1 MTCAPLR
8 DTAGEIVGGIAILQ
22 DITERVRKDEELA
35 RYQGSLEALVSA
47 RTADLEAA
55 RAEAVRLARVKSE
68 FLANMSHEIR
78 TPLNG
83 VLGLARMGFRDNAGR
98 DATQAVFARI
108 LSSGRLLLG
117 IINDILDYSKIE
129 AGKLRIESIPVEPAR
144 VTGDALLLMD
154 EAATNKGLSLQL
166 RKRSTLPAVCLSDPL
181 RIAQILVNL
190 LSNAVKFTER
200 GSVTL
205 EVGREGD
212 SLVFSVIDTGL
223 GMTPAQLASVFAPF
237 EQADNSTTRRF
248 GGTGLGL
255 AITRRIVELMGGTL
269 SAESQVGAGSRFEV
283 RLPCIEVAAAQPAA
297 PALAAPGPGPRLA
310 GLRIL
315 AAEDN
320 EVNQLVLE
328 DNLVSEG
335 AEVTLAINGQEAVD
349 HVRQRGAD
357 GFDVVLM
364 DVQMPVM
371 DGYEATRQIRAL
383 APGLPVI
390 GQTAHALDEER
401 ATCLAAGMV
410 DHLAKPL
417 DPDQL
422 IASILRHARPRPT
435 A

>member
-1 MTCAPLR
+1 M
-8 DTAGEIVGGIAILQ
+8 
-22 DITERVRKDEELA
+22 
-35 RYQGSLEALVSA
+35 
-47 RTADLEAA
+47 
-55 RAEAVRLARVKSE
+55 
-68 FLANMSHEIR
+68 
-78 TPLNG
+78 
-83 VLGLARMGFRDNAGR
+83 
-98 DATQAVFARI
+98 
-108 LSSGRLLLG
+108 
-117 IINDILDYSKIE
+117 
-129 AGKLRIESIPVEPAR
+129 
-144 VTGDALLLMD
+144 
-154 EAATNKGLSLQL
+154 
-166 RKRSTLPAVCLSDPL
+166 CLSDPL

-200 GSVTL
+200 GGITL
-205 EVGREGD
+205 EVGREGE
-212 SLVFSVIDTGL
+212 SLVFSVIDTGI
-223 GMTPAQLASVFAPF
+223 GMTTEQLATVFAPF

-269 SAESQVGAGSRFEV
+269 SAESQAGAGSRFEV

-371 DGYEATRQIRAL
+371 DGYEATRQIRQREA
-383 APGLPVI
+383 AGATHTPIVAM
-390 GQTAHALDEER
+390 TAHAMKGDRER
-401 ATCLAAGMV
+401 CLAAGMDGYVTKPV
-410 DHLAKPL
+410 DRKQLVQEMRRVLPLA
-417 DPDQL
+417 
-422 IASILRHARPRPT
+422 R
-435 A
+435 